1 MTKES
6 YSPGT
11 RGASNYLMVQL
22 VQRNEIGVGLAVW
35 LGLVAGLGGRAVAQD
50 FDAKPML
57 TRVIA
62 HEEEDVQ
69 HRGRY
74 SYLSNE
80 RSDRTGGHL
89 WTEHVVETK
98 IGKIRFLMAEDGVP
112 LNAQRSAAERARMAE
127 IAAHPEA
134 FQKREM
140 ALKND
145 ETHAKEMLSLLPKA
159 FLFDQPVVDGEY
171 VRMHFRPN
179 PAYAPQ
185 SMEERVLTRMSGTV
199 VVEQRDDRLRA
210 VEGRLPADVS
220 IGFGLLATIKAGSS
234 FATTRERVEVGPQ
247 GDDWKTVKLATDV
260 NGKAIFFKAIAKKEQ
275 AEHSGFKRLP
285 EELPFEQA
293 VALAESQP

>member
-1 MTKES
+1 M
-6 YSPGT
+6 
-11 RGASNYLMVQL
+11 
-22 VQRNEIGVGLAVW
+22 VQRNGFGLGLAVW
-35 LGLVAGLGGRAVAQD
+35 VGLMVWPAGEAVAQD

-57 TRVIA
+57 TRLIA

-74 SYLSNE
+74 SYLSQE

-98 IGKIRFLMAEDGVP
+98 LGKIRFLIAEDGVP
-112 LNAQRSAAERARMAE
+112 LNPDRAAAERARMAE

-171 VRMHFRPN
+171 VRMRFRPN

-185 SMEERVLTRMSGTV
+185 SMEERVLTGMTGTL
-199 VVEQRDDRLRA
+199 VVEQRDDRLRGI
-210 VEGRLPADVS
+210 EGRLPADVS

-247 GDDWKTVKLATDV
+247 GDDWKTVKLDTDI

-275 AEHSGFKRLP
+275 AEHGEFKRLP
-285 EELPFEQA
+285 DELPFDLA
-293 VALAESQP
+293 VAEAQSQP